1 MLIAADQGSPSMDCV
16 CLMVATLTAMVGP
29 GSGTAL
35 GRLLTY
41 RWSEVAATAGSLRPQ
56 LDAVLAGGTASPS
69 LIRRLAPTLGMH
81 TADLFV
87 VAGLDLPQD
96 LVPASG
102 TKPWHVGTAL
112 EKAARLAPQSLRR
125 LHEFVRSLPE
135 HPPAWPPV
143 RPRHSYPLGPGEM
156 MLRLL
161 RNRNIGP
168 YSPKVLYFIGD
179 GPMVSYSTMG
189 MLGPGR
195 TKLTPQYVTAFAT
208 VLGIPDDDLA
218 AVAGVGAAINPRLH
232 RNHVELAR
240 LAWDARRLTGEQLSE
255 VFDLTTRLR

>member
-1 MLIAADQGSPSMDCV
+1 MRGDALSGHPR
-16 CLMVATLTAMVGP
+16 LT
-29 GSGTAL
+29 
-35 GRLLTY
+35 
-41 RWSEVAATAGSLRPQ
+41 
-56 LDAVLAGGTASPS
+56 GGAASPS
-69 LIRRLAPTLGMH
+69 LVRRLAPTLGLH

-87 VAGLDLPQD
+87 VAGLELPPD

-102 TKPWHVGTAL
+102 TGPWHVGTAL
-112 EKAARLAPQSLRR
+112 ELAAKLAPQSLRR

-135 HPPAWPPV
+135 HPPAWP
-143 RPRHSYPLGPGEM
+143 RYTYPLGPGEM

-161 RNRNIGP
+161 RNRNVGP

-179 GPMVSYSTMG
+179 GPMVSCSTMA

-195 TKLTPQYVTAFAT
+195 TRLTPQYVTAFAT

-218 AVAGVGAAINPRLH
+218 AVAGVAAATDPRLP

-240 LAWDARRLTGEQLSE
+240 VAWDARQLTGEQLSE
-255 VFDLTTRLR
+255 VFDLARSLR

>member
-1 MLIAADQGSPSMDCV
+1 
-16 CLMVATLTAMVGP
+16 MVGP

-35 GRLLTY
+35 GRLLAH
-41 RWSEVAATAGSLRPQ
+41 RWPEAAATAGALRPE
-56 LDAVLAGGTASPS
+56 LDAVLTGGAASPS
-69 LIRRLAPTLGMH
+69 LVRQLAPMLGLH

-102 TKPWHVGTAL
+102 TRPWDVGTVL
-112 EKAARLAPQSLRR
+112 ERAAKVAPQSLRR
-125 LHEFVRSLPE
+125 LREFVRSLPE

-143 RPRHSYPLGPGEM
+143 GPRYRYGLGPGEM
-156 MLRLL
+156 MLWLL

-168 YSPKVLYFIGD
+168 YDPKLLYLIGD
-179 GPMVSYSTMG
+179 GPMVSAFTMAK
-189 MLGPGR
+189 LGPGR
-195 TKLTPQYVTAFAT
+195 TRLTPQYVTSFAT

-218 AVAGVGAAINPRLH
+218 AVAGVAAATDPRLH

-255 VFDLTTRLR
+255 VLDLARRLR